1 MPQSPTETDPPQYP
15 GAVDQGATDRSADDG
30 AGALLDAVLLISSG
44 LDLRGSLERLVEASC
59 ALTGARYG
67 VLGLIDED
75 GVIADYVI
83 HGLDQ
88 ETMDKIASL
97 PTCEGVLGVLIEDP
111 RPLRLTNVA
120 DHARSIGFPPNHPP
134 MASFLGVPLYVDG
147 QVYGNLYLTEKTGGV
162 QFTARDE
169 VRLQTLAEVAGH
181 VIANAR
187 THAISERRH
196 RWREAGIAMSD
207 MLQDSVHVDDALHEV
222 ATRLRE
228 VADATLVAVIEDQ
241 GEGPVPVAVDRSENF
256 ENSNLDK
263 VLELSEAVIAESI
276 DSGEV
281 LALPRV
287 GQTVAY
293 VVPMQSKLAPG
304 HCLLVVVDDPGVDVV
319 GPDPELLAAFADQAS
334 LSLDRT
340 QALAE
345 RQEHL
350 LVADRDR
357 IARDLHDTVI
367 QRLFATA
374 LQLQGMRRAAVV
386 EEVKQRLDEAVAD
399 LNTTIR
405 DIRSTIFE
413 LRHHDG
419 GSLKAEIRG
428 LAKEYVP
435 TLGFTPFVRIRGPV
449 DVVLPPETAEHLLAT
464 LREALSNVA
473 RHAEADACIVE
484 VEATG
489 DRVVLRVSDNGRG
502 LAENINESGLRNVR
516 RRALDLGGTFLIAAE
531 EPHGTLLEW
540 HVPLTS

>member
-1 MPQSPTETDPPQYP
+1 MDEGTQQDLE
-15 GAVDQGATDRSADDG
+15 DG
-30 AGALLDAVLLISSG
+30 AGALLDAVLLISTG

-83 HGLDQ
+83 RGLDQ

-97 PTCEGVLGVLIEDP
+97 PTCQGVLGVLVEDP
-111 RPLRLTNVA
+111 RPLRLTDVA
-120 DHARSIGFPPNHPP
+120 DHARSMGFPPNHPP
-134 MASFLGVPLYVDG
+134 MTSFLGVPLLVDG
-147 QVYGNLYLTEKTGGV
+147 EVYGNLYLTEKDDGG
-162 QFTARDE
+162 QFTERDE
-169 VRLQTLAEVAGH
+169 IRLQTLAGVAGH

-187 THAISERRH
+187 AHAVSERRH

-207 MLQDSVHVDDALHEV
+207 MLQDSIHVDDALHEV
-222 ATRLRE
+222 ATQLRQ
-228 VADATLVAVIEDQ
+228 VSGATLVAVIEDQ
-241 GEGPVPVAVDRSENF
+241 GEGPLPVAVDRSEEF
-256 ENSNLDK
+256 PGPDLEK
-263 VLELSEAVIAESI
+263 VLELSELMIAESI
-276 DSGEV
+276 ETGEV
-281 LALPRV
+281 RTLPRV
-287 GQTVAY
+287 GQTIAY
-293 VVPMQSKLAPG
+293 VVPMPSKLAPG
-304 HCLLVVVDDPGVDVV
+304 HCLLIVVDEPGVDLP
-319 GPDPELLAAFADQAS
+319 GPGLELLVAFADQAS
-334 LSLDRT
+334 LALDRT
-340 QALAE
+340 QALSE

-374 LQLQGMRRAAVV
+374 LQLQGLRRVAVND
-386 EEVKQRLDEAVAD
+386 EVKQRLDESVAE

-405 DIRSTIFE
+405 DIRTTIFE

-449 DVVLPPETAEHLLAT
+449 DVVLSEQTAEHLLAT
-464 LREALSNVA
+464 MREALSNVA

-502 LAENINESGLRNVR
+502 LGEHIDESGLRNVR

-540 HVPLTS
+540 HVPLHPRST

>member
-1 MPQSPTETDPPQYP
+1 MPQSRTRRDIAAYAGP
-15 GAVDQGATDRSADDG
+15 VDEGTQPAGGDG

-67 VLGLIDED
+67 VLGLIDDD

-83 HGLDQ
+83 RGLDQ

-97 PTCEGVLGVLIEDP
+97 PTCQGVLGVLVEDP

-120 DHARSIGFPPNHPP
+120 DHARALGFPPNHPP
-134 MASFLGVPLYVDG
+134 MTSFLGVPLTVDG
-147 QVYGNLYLTEKTGGV
+147 QIYGNLYLTEKEGGG
-162 QFTARDE
+162 QFTERDE
-169 VRLQTLAEVAGH
+169 IRLQTLSEVAGH

-187 THAISERRH
+187 THALSERRH
-196 RWREAGIAMSD
+196 RWREAGIAMFD
-207 MLQDSVHVDDALHEV
+207 MLQDSVHVDDALYEV
-222 ATRLRE
+222 AARLRQ

-241 GEGPVPVAVDRSENF
+241 GEGPLPVAVDRSEDF
-256 ENSNLDK
+256 PGSHLDK
-263 VLELSEAVIAESI
+263 VIELSELAIADSI
-276 DSGEV
+276 DSGV
-281 LALPRV
+281 VMALPRV
-287 GQTVAY
+287 GQTVSY
-293 VVPMQSKLAPG
+293 VVPMPSKLAPG
-304 HCLLVVVDDPGVDVV
+304 HCLLVVVDDPGIDLES
-319 GPDPELLAAFADQAS
+319 PDLELLSAFADQAS
-334 LSLDRT
+334 LALDRT

-374 LQLQGMRRAAVV
+374 LQLQGLRRLAVSD
-386 EEVKQRLDEAVAD
+386 EVKQRLDESVAE

-449 DVVLPPETAEHLLAT
+449 DVVLPEQTAQHLLAT

-502 LAENINESGLRNVR
+502 LGDQINESGLRNVR

-540 HVPLTS
+540 HVPLGG

>member
-1 MPQSPTETDPPQYP
+1 MGDVARHR
-15 GAVDQGATDRSADDG
+15 GDGDG
-30 AGALLDAVLLISSG
+30 ASRLLDAVLLISAG

-67 VLGLIDED
+67 VLGILDSE
-75 GVIADYVI
+75 GTIADYVI
-83 HGLDQ
+83 HGIDAAT
-88 ETMDKIASL
+88 EARIASL
-97 PTCEGVLGVLIEDP
+97 PTCEGVLGVLVEDP
-111 RPLRLTNVA
+111 RPLRLSNVG
-120 DHARSIGFPPNHPP
+120 DHARALGFPPNHPP
-134 MASFLGVPLYVDG
+134 MTSFLGVPLLVGG
-147 QVYGNLYLTEKTGGV
+147 QVYGNLYLTEKEGDV
-162 QFTARDE
+162 QFSARDE
-169 VRLQTLAEVAGH
+169 VRLRTLAEVAGH

-207 MLQDSVHVDDALHEV
+207 ALQDSVHIDDALDEV
-222 ATRLRE
+222 VGRLRR

-241 GEGPVPVAVDRSENF
+241 GDGPLPVAVDRSDELPGP
-256 ENSNLDK
+256 NLEK
-263 VLELSEAVIAESI
+263 VLELSEIAITEAI
-276 DSGEV
+276 HSGAL

-287 GQTVAY
+287 GQTAAF
-293 VVPMQSKLAPG
+293 VVPLQSKLAPG
-304 HCLLVVVDDPGVDVV
+304 HCLLVIVDDPGVDVV
-319 GPDPELLAAFADQAS
+319 GPDVELLAAFADQAS
-334 LSLDRT
+334 LALDRT

-374 LQLQGMRRAAVV
+374 LQLQGLRRVAEV
-386 EEVKQRLDEAVAD
+386 EEVRTRLDESVAD

-405 DIRSTIFE
+405 DIRTTIFE

-428 LAKEYVP
+428 LAKEYVR

-449 DVVLPPETAEHLLAT
+449 DVVVPEQTAEHLLAT

-473 RHAEADACIVE
+473 RHAEAEACVVE

-489 DRVVLRVSDNGRG
+489 DRLVLRVSDNGRG
-502 LAENINESGLRNVR
+502 LDESLNESGLRNVR

-540 HVPLTS
+540 HVPLHS

>member
-1 MPQSPTETDPPQYP
+1 MDEGTQQDL
-15 GAVDQGATDRSADDG
+15 GDG
-30 AGALLDAVLLISSG
+30 AGTLLDAVLLISSG
-44 LDLRGSLERLVEASC
+44 LDLRASLERLVEASC

-67 VLGLIDED
+67 VLGLIEED

-97 PTCEGVLGVLIEDP
+97 PTCQGVLGVLVEDP
-111 RPLRLTNVA
+111 RPLRLTDVA

-134 MASFLGVPLYVDG
+134 MTSFLGVPLLVEG
-147 QVYGNLYLTEKTGGV
+147 EVYGNLYLTEKDDGG
-162 QFTARDE
+162 QFTERDE
-169 VRLQTLAEVAGH
+169 VRLQTFAEVAGH

-187 THAISERRH
+187 THTISERRH
-196 RWREAGIAMSD
+196 RWREAGIALSD
-207 MLQDSVHVDDALHEV
+207 LLQDSVRVDDALYEV
-222 ATRLRE
+222 AARLRQVSE
-228 VADATLVAVIEDQ
+228 ATLVAVIEDQ
-241 GEGPVPVAVDRSENF
+241 GDGPLPIAVDRAEGIPGPD
-256 ENSNLDK
+256 LDK
-263 VLELSEAVIAESI
+263 LLELSELTIAGSI
-276 DSGEV
+276 NSGEV

-287 GQTVAY
+287 GQTIAF
-293 VVPMQSKLAPG
+293 VVPMPSKLAPG
-304 HCLLVVVDDPGVDVV
+304 HCLLVVVDDPGVGVT
-319 GPDPELLAAFADQAS
+319 GPDLELLAAFADQAS
-334 LSLDRT
+334 LALDRT
-340 QALAE
+340 QALSE

-374 LQLQGMRRAAVV
+374 LQLQGLRRAAATD
-386 EEVKQRLDEAVAD
+386 EVKQRLDESVAE

-449 DVVLPPETAEHLLAT
+449 DVVLPDQAAEHLLAT

-489 DRVVLRVSDNGRG
+489 DRLVLRVSDNGRG
-502 LAENINESGLRNVR
+502 LAEQINESGLRNVR

-540 HVPLTS
+540 HVPLGN

>member
-1 MPQSPTETDPPQYP
+1 VDE
-15 GAVDQGATDRSADDG
+15 GARHRSTDDG

-44 LDLRGSLERLVEASC
+44 LDLRGSLEHLVEASC

-67 VLGLIDED
+67 VLGVIDEE
-75 GVIADYVI
+75 GVVADYVI

-134 MASFLGVPLYVDG
+134 MTSFLGVPLYVDG
-147 QVYGNLYLTEKTGGV
+147 TVYGNLYLTEKDGGV
-162 QFTARDE
+162 QFTERDE

-187 THAISERRH
+187 THAESERRH

-207 MLQDSVHVDDALHEV
+207 TLQDSVHVDDALHEV
-222 ATRLRE
+222 AARLRE

-241 GEGPVPVAVDRSENF
+241 GEGPIPVAVDSSEDFGNT
-256 ENSNLDK
+256 NVDK
-263 VLELSEAVIAESI
+263 VLELSEAMIAESI
-276 DSGEV
+276 EGGEV

-287 GQTVAY
+287 GQTLAY

-304 HCLLVVVDDPGVDVV
+304 HCILVVVDDPGVDGV
-319 GPDPELLAAFADQAS
+319 PDVELLAAFADQAS

-449 DVVLPPETAEHLLAT
+449 DVVLPPATAEHLLAT

-489 DRVVLRVSDNGRG
+489 DRLVLRVSDNGRG

-540 HVPLTS
+540 HVPLHV